1 MTLILL
7 NLVLK
12 DDTLTD
18 SQLSVGRSGGE
29 DKCKPSD
36 RLLYEETAL
45 TIPCSLSH
53 HGPICAKH
61 SLYCPLHLPSLPQ
74 KRAVCKD
81 TPQQWAVKSAET
93 VAPQNP
99 GFSPLT
105 VLVWHSTADGISPIR
120 NKCLLVLTLSTLLNS
135 KMGFD
140 HFLKWAQQDFIG
152 SPWPNPQIKVDQWKP
167 SGGIPP
173 SSGNQV

>member
-7 NLVLK
+7 NSVLR

-18 SQLSVGRSGGE
+18 SQPSVGRSGGE

-36 RLLYEETAL
+36 RLLYEETAFA
-45 TIPCSLSH
+45 IPYCLSH

-61 SLYCPLHLPSLPQ
+61 SLHCPLHLLPLPQ
-74 KRAVCKD
+74 KQAVCRN
-81 TPQQWAVKSAET
+81 TPQQWAIKSAET
-93 VAPQNP
+93 VPPQNP

-105 VLVWHSTADGISPIR
+105 VLAGHSTADGISPIR
-120 NKCLLVLTLSTLLNS
+120 NKCPLVLTLSTLLNS

-152 SPWPNPQIKVDQWKP
+152 LPWPSP
-167 SGGIPP
+167 
-173 SSGNQV
+173 